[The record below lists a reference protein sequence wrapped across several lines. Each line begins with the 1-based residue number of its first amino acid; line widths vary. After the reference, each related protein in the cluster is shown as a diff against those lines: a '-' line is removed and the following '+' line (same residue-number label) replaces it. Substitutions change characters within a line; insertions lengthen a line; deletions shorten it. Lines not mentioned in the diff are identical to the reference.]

1 MSRKFRLPTP
11 KKCKKTGK
19 TMFKKQSQ
27 AQYAMGRVISHT
39 TTDMFDLHTYQCEHC
54 SQWHFGH
61 KSYYEQ
67 KMKRVEAPADTVSI
81 SGD

>member
-1 MSRKFRLPTP
+1 MPRKFRLPVS

-19 TMFKKQSQ
+19 TMFQKQSQ

-61 KSYYEQ
+61 KSYYEMS
-67 KMKRVEAPADTVSI
+67 KAKINTVSASI
-81 SGD
+81 DGT

>member
-1 MSRKFRLPTP
+1 MARRYRIPTP

-19 TMFKKQSQ
+19 TMFPKQQQ

-39 TTDMFDLHTYQCEHC
+39 TTNMFDLHTYSCEHC
-54 SQWHFGH
+54 GQWHFGH

-67 KMKRVEAPADTVSI
+67 TLKRVDTSI
-81 SGD
+81 SVE